1 MFSEELLEL
10 VFANER
16 LKGIPLVYQSAVVH
30 AVEEEVERRYYT
42 ENELLKDVL
51 HGGKENV

>member
-1 MFSEELLEL
+1 MFSDELLEL

-16 LKGIPLVYQSAVVH
+16 LNGIPLAYQSAVIH

-42 ENELLKDVL
+42 EQELTKNVL